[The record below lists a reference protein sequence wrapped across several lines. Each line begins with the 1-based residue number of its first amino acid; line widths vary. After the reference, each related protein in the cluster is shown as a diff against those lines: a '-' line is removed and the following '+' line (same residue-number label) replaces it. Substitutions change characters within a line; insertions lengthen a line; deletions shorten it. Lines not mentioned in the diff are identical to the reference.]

1 MTVSDISTLKAQV
14 FEKLRQN
21 PSLMPQN
28 LCKLLDID
36 YNKYGHYVRN
46 LRSEWKRHSEDRLG
60 PKCLSLHNVHGVTIA
75 KCADR
80 EKALSGGWLSTKAK
94 NHMLVW
100 KQSLGR
106 LEWHVNGTVRVFVR
120 SPIRGHANQLL
131 ANAFFKNGLVE
142 DFSLFNGIVESLVFR
157 GASLV
162 VDVGVKLPRRK
173 VDFLEESNG
182 IELITGDSS
191 HPTGIEVSFWY
202 PDYAE
207 KSTKA
212 VEECSR
218 LLEFLN
224 AALGSA
230 ADCARNVKPREDH
243 GFVV

>member
-1 MTVSDISTLKAQV
+1 MTASDIPTLKAQV

-21 PSLMPQN
+21 PSLTPQN
-28 LCKLLDID
+28 LCRSLNID
-36 YNKYGHYVRN
+36 YKKHGHYVRN
-46 LRSEWKRHSEDRLG
+46 LRSEWNCHLTDGLG
-60 PKCLSLHNVHGVTIA
+60 LNCLNLHNIHGVALA

-80 EKALSGGWLSTKAK
+80 KKALSCGWLSTRAK

-100 KQSLGR
+100 KQPLGR
-106 LEWHVNGTVRVFVR
+106 LEWHVNGTVKVLVR
-120 SPIRGHANQLL
+120 SPRKGHANQLL

-142 DFSLFNGIVESLVFR
+142 DFSLFNSIVESLRFR

-173 VDFLEESNG
+173 VGFLERSNG

-191 HPTGIEVSFWY
+191 HPTGIEIDFWY

-218 LLEFLN
+218 LLE
-224 AALGSA
+224 ALHVALDSVV
-230 ADCARNVKPREDH
+230 DCARSVKPREDH

>member
-1 MTVSDISTLKAQV
+1 MTTSDIPTLKAQI

-21 PSLMPQN
+21 PSLTPLS
-28 LCKLLDID
+28 LCKLLEID
-36 YNKYGHYVRN
+36 YKKHGHYVRN
-46 LRSEWKRHSEDRLG
+46 LRSEWKCHSIDRLG
-60 PKCLSLHNVHGVTIA
+60 PKCLSLHNVHGVAIA
-75 KCADR
+75 KIADR
-80 EKALSGGWLSTKAK
+80 KKALSYGWLSTKAK

-100 KQSLGR
+100 RQPLGR
-106 LEWHVNGTVRVFVR
+106 LEWHVNGTVKVFVR

-131 ANAFFKNGLVE
+131 ADAFFKNGLIE
-142 DFSLFNGIVESLVFR
+142 DFSLFNGIVGSLAFR

-162 VDVGVKLPRRK
+162 VDVGLKLPRRK
-173 VDFLEESNG
+173 VDFLEKSNG
-182 IELITGDSS
+182 IKLITGDAS

-218 LLEFLN
+218 LLECLKVV
-224 AALGSA
+224 LGSVV
-230 ADCARNVKPREDH
+230 DCAWGVRPREDH

>member
-1 MTVSDISTLKAQV
+1 MTAGDISTLKAQV

-28 LCKLLDID
+28 LCKLLEID
-36 YNKYGHYVRN
+36 YKKHGHYVRN
-46 LRSEWKRHSEDRLG
+46 LRSEWKCHSEDRLRL
-60 PKCLSLHNVHGVTIA
+60 KCLNLHNVHGVTTA
-75 KCADR
+75 NCADR
-80 EKALSGGWLSTKAK
+80 EKALSCGWLSTKAK

-100 KQSLGR
+100 KQPLGR

-120 SPIRGHANQLL
+120 SPTRGHANQLL
-131 ANAFFKNGLVE
+131 ANAFFKNDLIE
-142 DFSLFNGIVESLVFR
+142 DLSMFNSIVESLAFR

-162 VDVGVKLPRRK
+162 VDVGAKLPHRK
-173 VDFLEESNG
+173 VDFLRESNG
-182 IELITGDSS
+182 IELTTGDSS
-191 HPTGIEVSFWY
+191 HPTGIEISFWY

-218 LLEFLN
+218 LLESLN
-224 AALGSA
+224 VALSSVV
-230 ADCARNVKPREDH
+230 DCARSVKPREDR